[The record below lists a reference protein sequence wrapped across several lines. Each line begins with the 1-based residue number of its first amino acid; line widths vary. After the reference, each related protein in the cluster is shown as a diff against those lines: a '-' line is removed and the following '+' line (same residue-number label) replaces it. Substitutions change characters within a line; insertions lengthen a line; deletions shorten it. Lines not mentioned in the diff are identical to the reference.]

1 MKLYSENKL
10 KATLSKSRHQY
21 DIACDMV
28 KLIEQGKLLYLLS
41 FRPNTHVSSKT
52 HYFTLLL
59 EPNNRGFIASDNG
72 CPPRLTC
79 INYKLIE
86 N

>member
-28 KLIEQGKLLYLLS
+28 KLIEQGKLLHLLS

-59 EPNNRGFIASDNG
+59 EPN
-72 CPPRLTC
+72 
-79 INYKLIE
+79 KLLAITE
-86 N
+86 ALLRVIMVVHHG